1 MHFYRSAS
9 TNNIHKVLLLKMHQL
24 SSSTVR
30 LLSSSQVI
38 TSVISVVKELIENA
52 LDAQAT
58 NISVKL
64 ENFGF
69 DKIEVRD
76 NGLGIKAA
84 DTSVMALKHY
94 TSKISCH
101 EDLETLQTYG
111 FRGEALGSICSIA
124 EVHIATKTAT
134 DPVSTQYFLDNNGH
148 VVSQKLTHLGQ
159 GTTVSVMKLFKNLP
173 VRKQYYSNA
182 KKCKEELKKIQD
194 LLISYGLIKPD
205 VRIVLVHNK
214 VIIWQKNKE
223 ADHKMALTSVL
234 GTTVMNAMAP
244 FQHQNENLEIFMNGY
259 LPRPEAD
266 RTLTCVHGPEKSF
279 IFINQRP
286 VLYKEILKMVRLHY
300 IQNQD
305 SSRCYPIFFM
315 NIVVPASSVD
325 VNLTPDKTQVLL
337 QNKELVLEAVEN
349 VLKSMYPDVAT
360 LSICKPEAQCKDVK
374 MSGTKS
380 PCTDHHTKMFIG
392 NESMLLEDKSEKEIH
407 SSVHLK
413 CHSSNRDHSPKS
425 DPKKVSGE
433 NFSFSLDQRNQCN
446 DTLNGSQKDAEV
458 SCYSVT
464 NTPEVLRN
472 TASGYDFL
480 ITDDT
485 WSKGNALRN
494 STGENIQPVMVL
506 CPDGSKELSE
516 TALCTSQIEDA
527 YQETTNKIREKSGSV
542 TAYDLV
548 NNQVIKK
555 PVTAIDIFTQEHKA
569 KVLNY
574 NPKVQFD
581 EVPSVILELW
591 EQLSEEDKLRYEDKA
606 TKDLQ
611 RYKTHA
617 AKASEGKRQAIDTGK
632 KMKLKLE
639 KSPAQ
644 RIKLKTP
651 MSNQQILDT
660 FFYSQA
666 EHKTVVPTIKTIKVN
681 FNLNNLK
688 HQLHKLG
695 RKEKFDFGE
704 PVLIS
709 NLKRTGAWIV
719 ASKCS
724 VDLLNPYRVEEA
736 LMYKRLVETHKFPV
750 EKLDLPIVLND
761 RLFGGPEY
769 FTALLSMQKDEPR
782 PNGHVNFSDA
792 RLIYNGFQIK
802 MIPDASA
809 DLMGMTARSAA
820 LANAARRTTWLKL
833 CSGDAGSKNK
843 FIIYGLF
850 GKRVITRS
858 WAQVILIA
866 PYWPKR
872 VLVLAAL
879 GDGQRELLRTFT
891 SSAPPSPG
899 PSGTS
904 DSAEPPS
911 NSLDVER
918 DCLSTRGLS
927 DKVISTLLMSRKAV
941 TSRIY
946 HQIWRVFLNFT
957 KGRWDQSFAPDISL
971 ILDFLKGRLDKGL
984 SVSTLKVQV
993 ASFSVFLDFRMAES
1007 PLVKIFLKGASRLH
1021 PPCYPSVPP

>member
-244 FQHQNENLEIFMNGY
+244 FQHQNENLE
-259 LPRPEAD
+259 
-266 RTLTCVHGPEKSF
+266 
-279 IFINQRP
+279 
-286 VLYKEILKMVRLHY
+286 MVRLHY

>member
-1 MHFYRSAS
+1 
-9 TNNIHKVLLLKMHQL
+9 
-24 SSSTVR
+24 
-30 LLSSSQVI
+30 
-38 TSVISVVKELIENA
+38 
-52 LDAQAT
+52 
-58 NISVKL
+58 
-64 ENFGF
+64 
-69 DKIEVRD
+69 
-76 NGLGIKAA
+76 
-84 DTSVMALKHY
+84 
-94 TSKISCH
+94 
-101 EDLETLQTYG
+101 
-111 FRGEALGSICSIA
+111 
-124 EVHIATKTAT
+124 
-134 DPVSTQYFLDNNGH
+134 
-148 VVSQKLTHLGQ
+148 
-159 GTTVSVMKLFKNLP
+159 
-173 VRKQYYSNA
+173 
-182 KKCKEELKKIQD
+182 
-194 LLISYGLIKPD
+194 
-205 VRIVLVHNK
+205 

-244 FQHQNENLEIFMNGY
+244 FQHQNENLE
-259 LPRPEAD
+259 
-266 RTLTCVHGPEKSF
+266 
-279 IFINQRP
+279 
-286 VLYKEILKMVRLHY
+286 MVRLHY

-374 MSGTKS
+374 MSDTKS
-380 PCTDHHTKMFIG
+380 PCTDRHTKKFVG

-413 CHSSNRDHSPKS
+413 CHPSNRDHSPKS

-802 MIPDASA
+802 MIPGS
-809 DLMGMTARSAA
+809 SEC
-820 LANAARRTTWLKL
+820 NVHVEV
-833 CSGDAGSKNK
+833 AG
-843 FIIYGLF
+843 
-850 GKRVITRS
+850 
-858 WAQVILIA
+858 
-866 PYWPKR
+866 
-872 VLVLAAL
+872 
-879 GDGQRELLRTFT
+879 
-891 SSAPPSPG
+891 
-899 PSGTS
+899 
-904 DSAEPPS
+904 
-911 NSLDVER
+911 
-918 DCLSTRGLS
+918 
-927 DKVISTLLMSRKAV
+927 
-941 TSRIY
+941 
-946 HQIWRVFLNFT
+946 
-957 KGRWDQSFAPDISL
+957 
-971 ILDFLKGRLDKGL
+971 
-984 SVSTLKVQV
+984 
-993 ASFSVFLDFRMAES
+993 
-1007 PLVKIFLKGASRLH
+1007 
-1021 PPCYPSVPP
+1021 

>member
-244 FQHQNENLEIFMNGY
+244 FQHQNENLE
-259 LPRPEAD
+259 
-266 RTLTCVHGPEKSF
+266 
-279 IFINQRP
+279 
-286 VLYKEILKMVRLHY
+286 
-300 IQNQD
+300 
-305 SSRCYPIFFM
+305 
-315 NIVVPASSVD
+315 
-325 VNLTPDKTQVLL
+325 
-337 QNKELVLEAVEN
+337 ELVLEAVEN

>member
-244 FQHQNENLEIFMNGY
+244 FQHQNENLEFPMKVASFHWKASQEMSASQEIGASQQQIFMNGY

-591 EQLSEEDKLRYEDKA
+591 EQLSEEDKLR
-606 TKDLQ
+606 
-611 RYKTHA
+611 
-617 AKASEGKRQAIDTGK
+617 
-632 KMKLKLE
+632 
-639 KSPAQ
+639 
-644 RIKLKTP
+644 
-651 MSNQQILDT
+651 
-660 FFYSQA
+660 
-666 EHKTVVPTIKTIKVN
+666 
-681 FNLNNLK
+681 
-688 HQLHKLG
+688 
-695 RKEKFDFGE
+695 
-704 PVLIS
+704 
-709 NLKRTGAWIV
+709 
-719 ASKCS
+719 
-724 VDLLNPYRVEEA
+724 
-736 LMYKRLVETHKFPV
+736 
-750 EKLDLPIVLND
+750 
-761 RLFGGPEY
+761 LFGGPEY